1 MGRKIS
7 ALPTLQGA
15 YKLIPNNIY
24 KNLVWTLKFKELI
37 IISTHWTNTVYI
49 KMFSVSHA
57 AYEFSI
63 PTLWFFGFFFRL
75 GLKRSC
81 RDKFGSELPMALQVM
96 VHNIALGHF
105 SSVCHFRNSVGF
117 VFCGFAFFF

>member
-1 MGRKIS
+1 
-7 ALPTLQGA
+7 
-15 YKLIPNNIY
+15 
-24 KNLVWTLKFKELI
+24 
-37 IISTHWTNTVYI
+37 
-49 KMFSVSHA
+49 MFSVSHA

>member
-63 PTLWFFGFFFRL
+63 PTLWFFFFF
-75 GLKRSC
+75 
-81 RDKFGSELPMALQVM
+81 
-96 VHNIALGHF
+96 
-105 SSVCHFRNSVGF
+105 
-117 VFCGFAFFF
+117 